1 MTRYRSILALI
12 LAMVMTFVVS
22 CSSPTAKTPPT
33 YTAQQIAQIQQFAS
47 SVEQLRDKMSIL
59 ETSIQNRNWT
69 DVGSFIHGPLGEVRR
84 LLSSVTRQLLPDQQQ
99 EAKEV
104 AKDLFTSLE
113 NIDVAAT
120 SGNYRVA
127 VENYQAALKD
137 FDRFLQLVPEP
148 SNSAAS

>member
-12 LAMVMTFVVS
+12 LAVVMTFVVS

-47 SVEQLRDKMSIL
+47 SVEQLRDKMPIL
-59 ETSIQNRNWT
+59 ATSIQNKNWT
-69 DVGSFIHGPLGEVRR
+69 DVGTFIHGPLGEVRR
-84 LLSSVTRQLLPDQQQ
+84 LLSSTTRQLLPDQQK
-99 EAKEV
+99 EASEV
-104 AKDLFTSLE
+104 AKDLFTRLE

-120 SGNYRVA
+120 SGNYQVA
-127 VENYQAALKD
+127 VQNYQAALKA
-137 FDRFLQLVPEP
+137 FDRFLQLVPQP

>member
-12 LAMVMTFVVS
+12 LAVVMTFVVS

-47 SVEQLRDKMSIL
+47 SVEQLRDKLPIL

-69 DVGSFIHGPLGEVRR
+69 DVGTFIHGPLGEVRR
-84 LLSSVTRQLLPDQQQ
+84 LVSTVTRQLLAQQQQ
-99 EAKEV
+99 EAKAV
-104 AKDLFTSLE
+104 ADDLFSRLE

-120 SGNYRVA
+120 SGNYPVA
-127 VENYQAALKD
+127 VKNYQAALKD
-137 FDRFLQLVPEP
+137 FDRFLQLVPQP
-148 SNSAAS
+148 SNSAVS

>member
-33 YTAQQIAQIQQFAS
+33 YTAQQIEQIQPFAS
-47 SVEQLRDKMSIL
+47 SVKQLRDKMSIL
-59 ETSIQNRNWT
+59 ETSIQNKNWT
-69 DVGSFIHGPLGEVRR
+69 DVGTFIHGPLGEVRR
-84 LLSSVTRQLLPDQQQ
+84 LLSAVTRQLLPDEQK

-120 SGNYRVA
+120 SGNYPVA
-127 VENYQAALKD
+127 VKNYQAALKD
-137 FDRFLQLVPEP
+137 FDRFLELVPEP
-148 SNSAAS
+148 SNSSAS